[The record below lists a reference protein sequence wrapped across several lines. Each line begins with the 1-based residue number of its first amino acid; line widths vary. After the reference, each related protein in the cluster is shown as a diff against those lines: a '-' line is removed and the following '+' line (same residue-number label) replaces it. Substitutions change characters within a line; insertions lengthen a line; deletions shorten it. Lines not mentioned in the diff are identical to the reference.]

1 MDSTS
6 KTKELVQKAEQ
17 VYRDN
22 FTNEC
27 WYGRCIFLSW
37 YCDLGTCKFCFR
49 STQKHKIKFAPDAQ
63 RTLSSVLVEAL
74 LCKKLGWRIEFLTG
88 GYRIF
93 PIETLVEITRL
104 VSKVYGEKI
113 WLNLGVISLGDLKRF
128 KPYVKGIVSSIETIN
143 PKLHQQVCPDKPIE
157 PYEKMFEYAAGFKKS
172 MTIVIGLG
180 EKKSDFKLL
189 AEFITKHKLD
199 RITFYALKPVK
210 GTLFEKSDGPT
221 TEDYQWW
228 IATTRI
234 NFPKLEL
241 IAGTTARR
249 YEEVGSL
256 LKAGANAFTKFP
268 ATKLFGTRAAHKIE
282 QDIVIVRRKLR
293 GSITSLPK
301 VNWNKEIENLGLG
314 QQLKLDVKEKMEL
327 YLARMRKNIDEYE
340 INPTK
345 NIKCNDDE

>member
-1 MDSTS
+1 MKE
-6 KTKELVQKAEQ
+6 KTELLLQQAEQ
-17 VYRDN
+17 VYKKN
-22 FTNEC
+22 FTDEC

-49 STQKHKIKFAPDAQ
+49 STQKHKIKFAPDAK

-74 LCKKLGWRIEFLTG
+74 LCKKLKWRIEFLTG

-93 PIETLVEITRL
+93 PIETLIEITQL
-104 VSKVYGEKI
+104 VSKVYSEKI
-113 WLNLGVISLGDLKRF
+113 WLNLGVINLDDLKLF

-143 PKLHQQVCPDKPIE
+143 PKLHQEVCPDKPIE
-157 PYEKMFEYAAGFKKS
+157 PYEKMCEYAAGFKKS

-210 GTLFEKSDGPT
+210 GTMFEKGTGPK
-221 TEDYQWW
+221 TEDYLWW
-228 IATTRI
+228 IANTRI

-249 YEEVGSL
+249 YEEVGLL

-268 ATKLFGTRAAHKIE
+268 ATKLFGTGAAHKIE
-282 QDIVIVRRKLR
+282 QDIELMGRKLK
-293 GSITSLPK
+293 GSITILPK
-301 VNWNKEIENLGLG
+301 VNWNKEIEQIGLDKPLE
-314 QQLKLDVKEKMEL
+314 QEVKEKIKL
-327 YLARMRKNIDEYE
+327 YLARMKKNVDEYKL
-340 INPTK
+340 NPTK
-345 NIKCNDDE
+345 KIKCNDEE